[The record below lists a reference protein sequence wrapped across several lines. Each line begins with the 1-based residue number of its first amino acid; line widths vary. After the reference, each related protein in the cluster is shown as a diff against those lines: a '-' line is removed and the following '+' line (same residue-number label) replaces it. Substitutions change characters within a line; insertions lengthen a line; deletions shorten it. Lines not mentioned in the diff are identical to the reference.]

1 MATRDRNV
9 VRSVLID
16 TIKDVREDWEISV
29 PIEDDTGLFRD
40 IGFESIDAVALGS
53 SIEEHFD
60 QSLPFADFLTKANEE
75 KWDDVTV
82 GQLVDFL
89 MTHLDGSQAAS
100 PGT

>member
-1 MATRDRNV
+1 MAVLDRNA

-16 TIKDVREDWEISV
+16 TIKEVREDWEISV
-29 PIEDDTGLFRD
+29 PIEDSTGLFRD

-53 SIEEHFD
+53 SIEEHYD
-60 QSLPFADFLTKANEE
+60 ESLPFADFLTKANEE

-82 GQLVDFL
+82 GHLVDFL
-89 MTHLDGSQAAS
+89 MKHLDGPRVAS